1 MRRTLL
7 PAVVASAVY
16 ALAAIVWVSVG
27 AALPGG
33 RWAAVHLFTL
43 GVVSNLV
50 VTLTHH
56 FAQTVLHAPA
66 RSARHGRFLLLNAGV
81 VLLVAGLPTGL
92 TWVFLAGAVAL
103 TAAVCWLYIDLRRS
117 RRQALAA
124 RFAFVVRGYE
134 RACGAFL
141 HGALLGGLLGAGVFS
156 GAWYGAGRLAHL
168 HLNVLG
174 WGGLTLL
181 ATVVF
186 FGPTVMRTKIEEG
199 ADAAAVPAL
208 RHAAT
213 GLTVAA
219 VALLLTGIGGAGALA
234 ARLVAAGGL
243 AVYAA
248 GATVV
253 CRDVLRAGKRARPS
267 AHARL
272 LQAACGWLLLAV
284 WADVLV
290 VATGQLGLLDAL
302 GVLLLVGVL
311 GQAILG
317 ALGYLAPMVRGTGP
331 GSRAA
336 VRQRLE
342 AFGRLR
348 PLALNL
354 GVALLVVAA
363 MLGASGGM
371 PGAVVARSGW
381 LLVVAVVGTQ
391 VVLTARPHP
400 VRRRPT
406 PATPTTRRVQE

>member
-1 MRRTLL
+1 
-7 PAVVASAVY
+7 A
-16 ALAAIVWVSVG
+16 AAIVWVGVG
-27 AALPGG
+27 DALPGG

-50 VTLTHH
+50 VALTHH
-56 FAQTVLHAPA
+56 FAQTVLHTPA

-92 TWVFLAGAVAL
+92 TGVFLAGAVAL
-103 TAAVCWLYIDLRRS
+103 TAAVCWLYVDLRRA

-141 HGALLGGLLGAGVFS
+141 HGALLGGLLGAGVLS
-156 GAWYGAGRLAHL
+156 GAWYGAGRIAHL
-168 HLNVLG
+168 HVNVLG

-186 FGPTVMRTKIEEG
+186 FGPTVMRTRIEEG
-199 ADAAAVPAL
+199 ADDAAVPAL

-213 GLTVAA
+213 GLTVAT
-219 VALLLTGIGGAGALA
+219 VALLLTGVGGAGALA
-234 ARLVAAGGL
+234 AQLLAAGGL

-253 CRDVLRAGKRARPS
+253 CLGVLRAGKRSHPS

-272 LQAACGWLLLAV
+272 LQAACGWLVLAV

-290 VATGQLGLLDAL
+290 VATGQLSMLDAL
-302 GVLLLVGVL
+302 GVLLLLGVL

-317 ALGYLAPMVRGTGP
+317 ALGYLAPMVRGTDP
-331 GSRAA
+331 ASRTAI
-336 VRQRLE
+336 RRRLE
-342 AFGRLR
+342 TFGRLR

-354 GVALLVVAA
+354 GVALIVVAA
-363 MLGASGGM
+363 MLGASAGM
-371 PGAVVARSGW
+371 LGAVAARSGW
-381 LLVVAVVGTQ
+381 LLVVAVVGSQ
-391 VVLTARPHP
+391 AVLTARSQPA
-400 VRRRPT
+400 RRAT
-406 PATPTTRRVQE
+406 VATPTTREDQA

>member
-1 MRRTLL
+1 MRRALL

-27 AALPGG
+27 DALPGG

-56 FAQTVLHAPA
+56 FAQTVLHTPA
-66 RSARHGRFLLLNAGV
+66 RSARHGRLLLLNAGV

-92 TWVFLAGAVAL
+92 TGLFLAGAVAL
-103 TAAVCWLYIDLRRS
+103 TAAVCWLYVDLRRS

-141 HGALLGGLLGAGVFS
+141 HGALLGGLLGAGVLS
-156 GAWYGAGRLAHL
+156 GAWYGAGRVAHL
-168 HLNVLG
+168 HINVLG

-199 ADAAAVPAL
+199 ADDAAVPAL

-213 GLTVAA
+213 GLTVAT
-219 VALLLTGIGGAGALA
+219 VALLLTGVGGSGALV

-248 GATVV
+248 CATVV
-253 CRDVLRAGKRARPS
+253 CRGVLRAGRRARPS

-272 LQAACGWLLLAV
+272 LQAACGWLVLAV

-290 VATGQLGLLDAL
+290 VATGQLRLLDAL

-317 ALGYLAPMVRGTGP
+317 ALGYLAPMVRGTDVA
-331 GSRAA
+331 SRAA
-336 VRQRLE
+336 IRRRLE

-354 GVALLVVAA
+354 GVALIVAAA

-371 PGAVVARSGW
+371 LGAVAARGGW
-381 LLVVAVVGTQ
+381 LLVVAVVATQAVLMARLPPARRGT
-391 VVLTARPHP
+391 A
-400 VRRRPT
+400 
-406 PATPTTRRVQE
+406 ATTMRGDQA